1 MNSTLL
7 APDLPSTDPQIQR
20 VDDEIERRETI
31 SINDFYR
38 EFVSQNRPLIL
49 TGVVSTWPAF
59 GKWNLE
65 FFRTLESNSPVHLE
79 KGNVLQDETQFE
91 RESFTAYIE
100 RLQSAGGADLDKAYL
115 SVFKIFEEFPELR
128 ADVDFSLL
136 DSRKLK
142 SSTVGWIGPA
152 GTITGYHI
160 DWGDNILAQI
170 EGRKQ
175 LHLAAPDQTPNMY
188 VSKKFDQGTT
198 ISQVDLHNID
208 KDRFPQFLKVKH
220 HQIVLH
226 PGEMI
231 FIPRGWWHHVESLD
245 TSISVSNLAYALRD
259 ILVDVVPH
267 RLKQLLHDVGL
278 WRCECTCHTMVNGQR
293 VRK

>member
-1 MNSTLL
+1 M
-7 APDLPSTDPQIQR
+7 
-20 VDDEIERRETI
+20 
-31 SINDFYR
+31 
-38 EFVSQNRPLIL
+38 
-49 TGVVSTWPAF
+49 W
-59 GKWNLE
+59 
-65 FFRTLESNSPVHLE
+65 SPVI
-79 KGNVLQDETQFE
+79 V
-91 RESFTAYIE
+91 
-100 RLQSAGGADLDKAYL
+100 
-115 SVFKIFEEFPELR
+115 
-128 ADVDFSLL
+128 
-136 DSRKLK
+136 
-142 SSTVGWIGPA
+142 PA
-152 GTITGYHI
+152 GPI
-160 DWGDNILAQI
+160 
-170 EGRKQ
+170 
-175 LHLAAPDQTPNMY
+175 QTPNMY

-198 ISQVDLHNID
+198 ISQVDLHNVD